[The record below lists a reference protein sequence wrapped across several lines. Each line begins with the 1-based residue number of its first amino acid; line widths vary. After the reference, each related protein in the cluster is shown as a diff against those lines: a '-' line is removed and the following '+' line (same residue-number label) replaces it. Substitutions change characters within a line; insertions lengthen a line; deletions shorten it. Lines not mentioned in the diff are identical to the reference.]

1 MVVDFTR
8 PTANFEEIKLDTYNS
23 TVKMAGRHSWA
34 DVTLNVRDDA
44 SGNVTKL
51 IGSQLQK
58 QFDFFEMASASSA
71 IDYKF
76 LARLEMLDGGNGA
89 TEIKVLET
97 WELYGCYLKSV
108 NYNNVA
114 YGANEAATI
123 AMTIT
128 YDNAQQSPQGQGV
141 GTAVGRTLGTLA
153 TGAGK

>member
-1 MVVDFTR
+1 
-8 PTANFEEIKLDTYNS
+8 
-23 TVKMAGRHSWA
+23 
-34 DVTLNVRDDA
+34 VRDDA

-51 IGSQLQK
+51 VGSQLQK

-76 LARLEMLDGGNGA
+76 LTRVEMLDGGNGQYA
-89 TEIKVLET
+89 PTVLET

-114 YGANEAATI
+114 YSANEAATI
-123 AMTIT
+123 ALTIT
-128 YDNAQQSPQGQGV
+128 YDNAQQTPQGTGV

-153 TGAGK
+153 TGAGTNGA